1 MLLAAVYPYNFF
13 HQYLNSTISFILVL
27 EGLNPFT
34 LPQVFL
40 AKLNQEDHPTCRR
53 FSSWK
58 EHNISINVIVVRAH
72 LLVGVDFPRA
82 LEPILHL
89 PPADFWSAV
98 MSSERWRVETGANM
112 DRSIAQDNPS
122 KNLILLRTFFHISLF
137 WVFVKALRL
146 LKLKQIFKVKIW
158 LLENE

>member
-1 MLLAAVYPYNFF
+1 MRGKLSANHLLEHHNLQPHRFFSALMELPPQEAFVADLYLPLSLETSSCRKWLYPYNFF

-72 LLVGVDFPRA
+72 LLLGVDIPRA

-89 PPADFWSAV
+89 PPADF
-98 MSSERWRVETGANM
+98 
-112 DRSIAQDNPS
+112 
-122 KNLILLRTFFHISLF
+122 
-137 WVFVKALRL
+137 
-146 LKLKQIFKVKIW
+146 
-158 LLENE
+158 

>member
-27 EGLNPFT
+27 EGLNPIT

-72 LLVGVDFPRA
+72 LLLGVDFPRA

-98 MSSERWRVETGANM
+98 MSSERWRDVEIGANM

-122 KNLILLRTFFHISLF
+122 RTFFHISLF
-137 WVFVKALRL
+137 LSFCHNIKNMPRVLRL
-146 LKLKQIFKVKIW
+146 QQFF
-158 LLENE
+158 

>member
-13 HQYLNSTISFILVL
+13 YQYLNSTISFILVL

-72 LLVGVDFPRA
+72 LLLGVDFPRA

-89 PPADFWSAV
+89 PPADF
-98 MSSERWRVETGANM
+98 
-112 DRSIAQDNPS
+112 
-122 KNLILLRTFFHISLF
+122 
-137 WVFVKALRL
+137 
-146 LKLKQIFKVKIW
+146 
-158 LLENE
+158 